1 MDPEGR
7 SGGEELGGV
16 KVGETI
22 IRIYCM
28 GKKSIKRNKEI
39 TLYFTVPSITT

>member
-7 SGGEELGGV
+7 GCGEELGGV
-16 KVGETI
+16 KGEETI

-28 GKKSIKRNKEI
+28 EKKLIKRNKKI